1 MTVMGDNQGTAVSQA
16 ELLALAVHEFRTPV
30 TVVAGYL
37 RMLAREQVGPLS
49 ERQLKLVQEAER
61 SCARL
66 SALVSEMGD
75 VANLDGGSTVLPRE
89 EVAFDDIVDEVA
101 AAAEEGRDR
110 GVTVTRQRATE
121 GLTVA
126 GDRRRVRDVVSH
138 LLTAVLREQ
147 GEPGPVVVATER
159 LRLDGGRPMAALT
172 IGRAD
177 AAADVL
183 KESGPEARLNEF
195 RGGLGLALPIA
206 RRVIEHLG
214 GQVWSS
220 GTGRVLGAVAVLLP
234 IKENP
239 A

>member
-1 MTVMGDNQGTAVSQA
+1 MSVMREARASGDV

-66 SALVSEMGD
+66 SALVGEMGD
-75 VANLDGGSTVLPRE
+75 LANLDAGATVLPRDD
-89 EVAFDDIVDEVA
+89 VAFDEVVDEVA

-110 GVTVTRQRATE
+110 GVTVTRQRRAE
-121 GLTVA
+121 GLVVT

-138 LLTAVLREQ
+138 LLHAVLREQ
-147 GEPGPVVVATER
+147 AEPGPVVVATGR
-159 LRLDGGRPMAALT
+159 QRVDGLPAMAALT
-172 IGRAD
+172 IGRE
-177 AAADVL
+177 DVSAGVL
-183 KESGPEARLNEF
+183 NESGPDARLNEF

-206 RRVIEHLG
+206 RRVVEHLG
-214 GQVWSS
+214 GRVWST
-220 GTGRVLGAVAVLLP
+220 GTGRAIGAVAVLLP
-234 IKENP
+234 LKENH